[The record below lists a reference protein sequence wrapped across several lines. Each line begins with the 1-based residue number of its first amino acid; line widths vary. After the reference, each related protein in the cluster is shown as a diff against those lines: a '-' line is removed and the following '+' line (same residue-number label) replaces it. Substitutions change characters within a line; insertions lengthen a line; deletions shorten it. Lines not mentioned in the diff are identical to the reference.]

1 MTRPNPR
8 RQFLVLFRSF
18 LSRMIDLEL
27 LASRGEI
34 QTLLA
39 QFAAMLAAFS
49 FTLAV
54 YLTPRYA
61 TSPLP
66 HARLLTLAWLDE
78 EFLIGTTMAIAGLF
92 TLLAWNTVLPDR
104 RDSLV
109 LGPLPVRIRTLCQA
123 KAAALL
129 TSLGVS
135 VFAINAFTG
144 LAYPVVV
151 ASQPVL
157 VGFLRCLA
165 AYWITM
171 AAAGFFVCC
180 ALLAL
185 QGVAAQIFSYRLF
198 QRVSSF
204 LQLALFFVILAV
216 YFLKPPLATVAGL
229 TSPHNQRWLA
239 WLPTYW
245 FLGLFQQLNS
255 PLHPVFAPLAAR
267 ALFGLLAAAVVATV
281 TYILAYQRGLRRIVE
296 QPDIATADRSRPP
309 SRLITALAARFLAA
323 PLDRAIVLFT
333 ARTIARSRQ
342 HRLILAAYGGIALAI
357 ALAYLKSYLYGT
369 MLPWEDR
376 DVPLLAPSV
385 VLLVFAVIGA
395 RAVFALPIALP
406 ANWIFRITAVHSPK
420 TYFSAV
426 RKALAVVA
434 VGPVL
439 LVCAAAYFFLWPGRK
454 GIEHVV
460 ILALLGAI
468 LVQRSL
474 YRFRKIP
481 FACSYLPGKTNLKV
495 KLTVYGTL
503 FLILCATGV
512 QIEAASLR
520 KAASFT
526 ILALVLLA
534 AAAWSWFRT
543 VRMAAS
549 PDARVQFDEVP
560 IEDIFALDLNGEGGV
575 WSGEAYVDATTPRD
589 PVSLATVLEQSAG
602 DFRAAI
608 RALAKSLPF
617 TAAAIAL
624 IAVGIGANTAIF
636 SMIHAILTK
645 PAPGIQ
651 ADRLVSIAQVI
662 HGEASPEFSYPEYL
676 DYALN
681 TQTLR
686 SLTAYGGV
694 RFTVTAPDGSAPGS
708 AYELRGQRVTANFF
722 DALGVHM
729 ARGRTFTP
737 DEASGATGLAAV
749 IAWHVWQNQ
758 FHGAG
763 NIIGRTILV
772 SGLPATIVGVTTQ
785 GFRGPQFVPNFEI
798 GVPIAADSRLRGTDR
813 RLFDRTFHYVAII
826 GQLAPRATVRQVQ
839 AEFDVMSKYVQS
851 QPITPD
857 GKFVPIQVAPY
868 SSTAFSVWQSA
879 RAHFFGRI
887 VTAVGLLTLLIVCAN
902 VANLMLARSVA
913 RQREMAVRRSLGA
926 SHMRILRLLMSEA
939 LVLALAASAA
949 ALLFASWVTRAI
961 VKLIPPLASGARIE
975 PDLTPDTQVA
985 LYALA
990 LAVCS
995 ALAFT
1000 IAPAVRAWRQ
1010 GLLPWLRSGENSIA
1024 PGRSTLSRFL
1034 VVAQLA
1040 LCVLLLTG
1048 AGLASRSV
1056 YLIGQ
1061 LDLHFAKDHLLLA
1074 GINTAGAAT
1083 AQDNIALPERLR
1095 QRLRAVP
1102 GIVSVSYATA
1112 VPSSNFGGW
1121 SDSVQAVGAAQSVR
1135 ANGMYAGPG
1144 YLETLGVRGME
1155 GRGITVEDVAA
1166 GRNSA
1171 VINRNLAQTLWPG
1184 QAAIGRELVVFKQTV
1199 TVVGVAPNTQSQSG
1213 TNYVFLPDR
1222 VVAAGGRVLYLR
1234 YAGSLDAIGPAVRQ
1248 AIREVDTRIPVVSLR
1263 TMERELEEDNGP
1275 SILIASL
1282 LGVFSTAALI
1292 LAAIGLYAV
1301 VALQTARRK
1310 RDFGIRMALGAST
1323 HQILATVLREGLLL
1337 AAVGGFCGIA
1347 LSFAAGK
1354 ALGSLLV
1361 GVSPTDAVT
1370 YCAVIAI
1377 LLSVSM
1383 LACYIP
1389 ARRATQIDPSESLR
1403 QE

>member
-1 MTRPNPR
+1 MTRPNPH

-34 QTLLA
+34 ETLLA

-49 FTLAV
+49 FTLAIF
-54 YLTPRYA
+54 LAPRYA

-135 VFAINAFTG
+135 VLAVNAFTG
-144 LAYPVVV
+144 LAYGMVA
-151 ASQPVL
+151 ASQPGL
-157 VGFLRCLA
+157 FGLLRCMA
-165 AYWITM
+165 AYWLTM
-171 AAAGFFVCC
+171 AAAGLFVCC

-245 FLGLFQQLNS
+245 FLGLFQQLNG

-267 ALFGLLAAAVVATV
+267 ALWGLLAAAIVATV
-281 TYILAYQRGLRRIVE
+281 TYVLAYQRGLRRIVE

-309 SRLITALAARFLAA
+309 SRLVTALAARFLKK

-333 ARTIARSRQ
+333 ARSIARSRQ
-342 HRLILAAYGGIALAI
+342 HRLILAAYGGIALAV

-406 ANWIFRITAVHSPK
+406 ANWIFRITAVHSPNA
-420 TYFSAV
+420 YFSAV
-426 RKALAVVA
+426 RKALAAVA
-434 VGPVL
+434 ATPVL
-439 LVCAAAYFFLWPGRK
+439 LACAAAYCFLWPGRK
-454 GIEHVV
+454 GIEHIV
-460 ILALLGAI
+460 ILTILGII
-468 LVQRSL
+468 LVERSL

-481 FACSYLPGKTNLKV
+481 FACSYLPGKANLRV
-495 KLTVYGTL
+495 KLGAYGIL
-503 FLILCATGV
+503 FLFLCNVGV

-520 KAASFT
+520 RAASFT
-526 ILALVLLA
+526 TLALVLLA

-560 IEDIFALDLNGEGGV
+560 VADIFALDLNGESGV
-575 WSGEAYVDATTPRD
+575 WSGETYVDATAPRE
-589 PVSLATVLEQSAG
+589 PVSLATVLEQSLG

-617 TAAAIAL
+617 TAAAIVL
-624 IAVGIGANTAIF
+624 IAVGIGANTAIY
-636 SMIHAILTK
+636 SMIHAVLTK

-651 ADRLVSIAQVI
+651 ANRLVSIAQVI
-662 HGEASPEFSYPEYL
+662 RGEASPEFSYPEYL

-686 SLTAYGGV
+686 SLAAYGGV

-708 AYELRGQRVTANFF
+708 PYELRGQRVTANFF
-722 DALGVHM
+722 DTLGVHL
-729 ARGRTFTP
+729 AKGRTFTP

-758 FHGAG
+758 FHGAAD
-763 NIIGRTILV
+763 IIGRTILV
-772 SGLPATIVGVTTQ
+772 SGLPATIVGVTAQ

-813 RLFDRTFHYVAII
+813 RLFDRAFHYVAII

-839 AEFDVMSKYVQS
+839 AKFDVMSKYVQS
-851 QPITPD
+851 QPATPD

-887 VTAVGLLTLLIVCAN
+887 ITAIGLLTLLIVCAN

-926 SHMRILRLLMSEA
+926 SNLRILRLLMSEG

-949 ALLFASWVTRAI
+949 ALLFASWAVRAI

-990 LAVCS
+990 LAVLS

-1000 IAPAVRAWRQ
+1000 IAPALRAWRQ
-1010 GLLPWLRSGENSIA
+1010 ELLPWLRSGENSVA

-1074 GINTAGAAT
+1074 GIDTAGAAT
-1083 AQDNIALPERLR
+1083 AQGNIALLERLR

-1155 GRGITVEDVAA
+1155 GRGIAVEDVIAA
-1166 GRNSA
+1166 RKSA
-1171 VINRNLAQTLWPG
+1171 VINRNLAQALWPN
-1184 QAAIGRELVVFKQTV
+1184 QSALGRELLVFNQAV
-1199 TVVGVAPNTQSQSG
+1199 TVVGVAPNTQSQLG

-1222 VVAAGGRVLYLR
+1222 AGVTGSRVVYLR
-1234 YAGSLDAIGPAVRQ
+1234 YAGSLDAVSPAVRQ

-1282 LGVFSTAALI
+1282 LGVSSTAALI

-1301 VALQTARRK
+1301 VALQTARRR
-1310 RDFGIRMALGAST
+1310 RDFGIRMALGASS

-1337 AAVGGFCGIA
+1337 AAIGGLCGLA
-1347 LSFAAGK
+1347 LSVAAGQ
-1354 ALGSLLV
+1354 ALRSLLI
-1361 GVSPTDAVT
+1361 GISPTDPIT
-1370 YCAVIAI
+1370 YCGVIA
-1377 LLSVSM
+1377 LLTTVSL
-1383 LACYIP
+1383 LACFIP
-1389 ARRATQIDPSESLR
+1389 ANRATQTDPSEALR
-1403 QE
+1403 QD

>member
-1 MTRPNPR
+1 MTRPNQH

-49 FTLAV
+49 FTLTI
-54 YLTPRYA
+54 YLAPRYA

-109 LGPLPVRIRTLCQA
+109 LGPLPVRVRTLCQA

-135 VFAINAFTG
+135 VFAVNAFTG
-144 LAYPVVV
+144 LAYGMVA
-151 ASQPVL
+151 ASQPGL
-157 VGFLRCLA
+157 SGLLRCMA

-171 AAAGFFVCC
+171 AAAGLFICC

-204 LQLALFFVILAV
+204 LQMALFFVILAV
-216 YFLKPPLATVAGL
+216 YFLKPPLATVAKL
-229 TSPHNQRWLA
+229 TAPQNQRLIE

-245 FLGLFQQLNS
+245 FLGLFQQLNG

-267 ALFGLLAAAVVATV
+267 ALWSLLAAATVATV
-281 TYILAYQRGLRRIVE
+281 TYVLAYQRGLRRIVE

-309 SRLITALAARFLAA
+309 SRIVTALATRLLNK

-385 VLLVFAVIGA
+385 VLLVVAVIGA
-395 RAVFALPIALP
+395 RAVFALPITLP

-434 VGPVL
+434 ATPVL
-439 LVCAAAYFFLWPGRK
+439 LACAAAYCFLWPGRK

-460 ILALLGAI
+460 VLAIVGVI
-468 LVQRSL
+468 LVERSL

-481 FACSYLPGKTNLKV
+481 FACSYLPGKANLRV
-495 KLTVYGTL
+495 KLGAYGIL
-503 FLILCATGV
+503 FLFLCNVGV

-526 ILALVLLA
+526 ILALILLA

-560 IEDIFALDLNGEGGV
+560 VADIFALDLNGESGV
-575 WSGEAYVDATTPRD
+575 WSGEAYVDGYVGAISPRE
-589 PVSLATVLEQSAG
+589 PVSLATVLEQSVG

-624 IAVGIGANTAIF
+624 IAVGIGDNTAIF
-636 SMIHAILTK
+636 SMIHAVLTK
-645 PAPGIQ
+645 PAPGIR

-662 HGEASPEFSYPEYL
+662 HGESSPEFSYPEYL

-681 TQTLR
+681 TQTLH
-686 SLTAYGGV
+686 SLTAYGGA
-694 RFTVTAPDGSAPGS
+694 RFSVTAPDGS
-708 AYELRGQRVTANFF
+708 YELRGQRVTANYF
-722 DALGVHM
+722 DTLGVHF
-729 ARGRTFTP
+729 ARGRGFTP
-737 DEASGATGLAAV
+737 DEASGATSLAAV

-758 FHGAG
+758 FHGAED
-763 NIIGRTILV
+763 IIGRTILV
-772 SGLPATIVGVTTQ
+772 SGLPAIIVGVTAQ

-826 GQLAPRATVRQVQ
+826 GQLAPRATIGQAQ
-839 AEFDVMSKYVQS
+839 AEFDVMSKYVQP
-851 QPITPD
+851 QPVTPD

-868 SSTAFSVWQSA
+868 SSAAFSVWQSA

-887 VTAVGLLTLLIVCAN
+887 ITAVGLLTLLIVCAN

-926 SHMRILRLLMSEA
+926 SHLRILRLLISEG

-949 ALLFASWVTRAI
+949 ALLFASWATRAL

-985 LYALA
+985 FYALT
-990 LAVCS
+990 LAILS

-1010 GLLPWLRSGENSIA
+1010 ELLPWLRSGENSIA

-1061 LDLHFAKDHLLLA
+1061 QDLHFAKDHLLLA
-1074 GINTAGAAT
+1074 GIDTAGASS
-1083 AQDNIALPERLR
+1083 AQDNIALLERLR

-1121 SDSVQAVGAAQSVR
+1121 SDSVQAIGAAQSVR
-1135 ANGMYAGPG
+1135 SNGMYAGPG

-1155 GRGITVEDVAA
+1155 GQGITAEDVTAA
-1166 GRNSA
+1166 RKSA
-1171 VINRNLAQTLWPG
+1171 VVNRNLAQTLWPG
-1184 QAAIGRELVVFKQTV
+1184 QAAIGRELLVFNEAV
-1199 TVVGVAPNTQSQSG
+1199 TVVGVAPNTQSQPG

-1222 VVAAGGRVLYLR
+1222 AGISGSRVIYMR

-1248 AIREVDTRIPVVSLR
+1248 AIREVDTRIPVVSLS

-1275 SILIASL
+1275 TILIASL

-1301 VALQTARRK
+1301 VALQTARRR

-1323 HQILATVLREGLLL
+1323 HQILGTVLREGLLL
-1337 AAVGGFCGIA
+1337 AAIGGFCGLA
-1347 LSFAAGK
+1347 LSVAAGK
-1354 ALGSLLV
+1354 AMGSLLV

-1370 YCAVIAI
+1370 YSGVIA
-1377 LLSVSM
+1377 LLVSVSL

-1389 ARRATQIDPSESLR
+1389 ARRATQIDPSEALR

>member
-1 MTRPNPR
+1 MTRPNPH
-8 RQFLVLFRSF
+8 RQFLVLFRNF

-34 QTLLA
+34 ETLLA

-49 FTLAV
+49 FTLAI

-135 VFAINAFTG
+135 IVAINAFTG
-144 LAYPVVV
+144 LAYGMVA
-151 ASQPVL
+151 ASQPGL
-157 VGFLRCLA
+157 FGLLRGLA

-171 AAAGFFVCC
+171 AAAGLFVCC

-245 FLGLFQQLNS
+245 FLGLFQQLNG
-255 PLHPVFAPLAAR
+255 PLHPAFAPLAAR
-267 ALFGLLAAAVVATV
+267 ALWSLLAAAIVATV

-309 SRLITALAARFLAA
+309 SRFVTALAARFLKK
-323 PLDRAIVLFT
+323 PLDRAMVLFT

-434 VGPVL
+434 ATPVL
-439 LVCAAAYFFLWPGRK
+439 LACAAAYCFLWPGRK

-460 ILALLGAI
+460 VLAFLGAI

-481 FACSYLPGKTNLKV
+481 FACSYLPGKANLRV
-495 KLTVYGTL
+495 KLGAYGIL
-503 FLILCATGV
+503 FLFLCNVGV

-526 ILALVLLA
+526 ILALILLA
-534 AAAWSWFRT
+534 VAAWSWFRT

-560 IEDIFALDLNGEGGV
+560 VADIFALDLNGEGGV
-575 WSGEAYVDATTPRD
+575 WSGETYVDAATPRE
-589 PVSLATVLEQSAG
+589 PVSLATVLEQSLG

-636 SMIHAILTK
+636 SMIHAVLTK

-686 SLTAYGGV
+686 SLIAYGGA
-694 RFTVTAPDGSAPGS
+694 RFTVTSPDGS
-708 AYELRGQRVTANFF
+708 YELRGQRVTANFF
-722 DALGVHM
+722 DALGVHL

-737 DEASGATGLAAV
+737 DEASGAAGLAAV

-763 NIIGRTILV
+763 DIIGRTILV
-772 SGLPATIVGVTTQ
+772 SGLPATIVGVTAQ

-798 GVPIAADSRLRGTDR
+798 GLPIAADSRLRGTDR
-813 RLFDRTFHYVAII
+813 RLFDRTFHYVAVI

-851 QPITPD
+851 QPATPD

-879 RAHFFGRI
+879 RAHFFGSI
-887 VTAVGLLTLLIVCAN
+887 ITAVGLLTLLIVCAN

-926 SHMRILRLLMSEA
+926 SHLRILRLLMSEA

-949 ALLFASWVTRAI
+949 ALLFASWVVRAI

-985 LYALA
+985 LYALS
-990 LAVCS
+990 LAVLS

-1010 GLLPWLRSGENSIA
+1010 ELLPWLRSGENSIA

-1061 LDLHFAKDHLLLA
+1061 IDLHFAKDHLLLA
-1074 GINTAGAAT
+1074 GINTAGAAA
-1083 AQDNIALPERLR
+1083 AQDNIALLERLR

-1121 SDSVQAVGAAQSVR
+1121 SDSVQPVGAAQSVH

-1155 GRGITVEDVAA
+1155 GRGITAEDVTAN
-1166 GRNSA
+1166 RKVA

-1184 QAAIGRELVVFKQTV
+1184 QSALGRELLVFNESV
-1199 TVVGVAPNTQSQSG
+1199 TVVGVAPNTQSQPG

-1222 VVAAGGRVLYLR
+1222 AGAVGSRVIYLR
-1234 YAGSLDAIGPAVRQ
+1234 YTGSLEAIGPSVRQ

-1263 TMERELEEDNGP
+1263 TMETELAEDNGP

-1323 HQILATVLREGLLL
+1323 NQILATVLREGLLL
-1337 AAVGGFCGIA
+1337 AAIGGICGLA
-1347 LSFAAGK
+1347 LSAAAGK
-1354 ALGSLLV
+1354 ALRSLLV
-1361 GVSPTDAVT
+1361 GISPTDPIT
-1370 YCAVIAI
+1370 YCAVIA
-1377 LLSVSM
+1377 LLTSVSL

-1389 ARRATQIDPSESLR
+1389 ASRATQIDPSEALR